1 MDDLINCI
9 IILSLLAPS
18 IQYLWTVKQ
27 SKEKTFPA
35 DKMAKQGTPDKNLNF
50 SLALTC
56 KKSSVPP
63 NTNDDGDFAD
73 VQVTQKQV
81 TIK

>member
-1 MDDLINCI
+1 
-9 IILSLLAPS
+9 
-18 IQYLWTVKQ
+18 
-27 SKEKTFPA
+27 
-35 DKMAKQGTPDKNLNF
+35 MAKQGTPDKNLNF